1 MQADAE
7 FRGQTRRGGQ
17 RMSCAIRSGVIGSF
31 GILRPMNFSTSGSET
46 AYSSQAK
53 LIASPE
59 APARAVRP
67 MRCT

>member
-1 MQADAE
+1 
-7 FRGQTRRGGQ
+7 
-17 RMSCAIRSGVIGSF
+17 MSWAMMSGVIGSF
-31 GILRPMNFSTSGSET
+31 GILRPMYFSTSGNDT